1 MVNDAGA
8 GRPRAVVLRAARAP
22 PHRRGHRGGGRRQC
36 GAGGPGAVQRVRP
49 GGRGWMEDVGV
60 EKINMITK
68 ITKDINHEY
77 EILNT

>member
-22 PHRRGHRGGGRRQC
+22 PHRRGHRSGGRRQC

-49 GGRGWMEDVGV
+49 GEGGMEDVGV
-60 EKINMITK
+60 EKDQYDY
-68 ITKDINHEY
+68 KDNNHES
-77 EILNT
+77 